1 MVQYG
6 YLSPRSRWSRS
17 GWRTRGQETP
27 HSCTGCTPLPATP
40 HSPLSW
46 STSWGPHLVLE
57 GEHAGGA
64 GQGGAAVG
72 DPGDRD
78 PGVQP
83 EGV

>member
-1 MVQYG
+1 MRLRIAALGVLHSLQHHTL
-6 YLSPRSRWSRS
+6 LSP
-17 GWRTRGQETP
+17 G
-27 HSCTGCTPLPATP
+27 LPP
-40 HSPLSW
+40 
-46 STSWGPHLVLE
+46 GEPHLVLE